1 MNVIKINIII
11 VSQNHKELSMFK
23 WKIAEE
29 DKYKENV

>member
-23 WKIAEE
+23 WKIEE
-29 DKYKENV
+29 GDKYKKNV